1 MADQELTQCTIGGP
15 VKVTVRDG
23 KIIKMRPFVLD
34 DTDKGGWTITARGR
48 NFTDPRRIN
57 IGPFVVEKKTF

>member
-1 MADQELTQCTIGGP
+1 MTDKVLTQCTIGGP

-34 DTDKGGWTITARGR
+34 ETDGGRWTIEARGR
-48 NFTDPRRIN
+48 TFTDPRKIPL
-57 IGPFVVEKKTF
+57 GSFVSSE